1 MNRSRSKPLCIYC
14 GKSEGTTR
22 DHVPPKNLFSI
33 PRPNLV
39 TVPCCEPCRLSQ
51 PLDDE
56 YFVRMISMREGVDNP
71 AAAFARDA
79 VHRSFTKPNKIGFTW
94 ALINSINEIPILSPA
109 GIYCGHAASYDVNLD
124 RLGRVIERTMR
135 GLYFHEFKVR
145 LPDDRKC
152 VVYALD
158 GFATVDLETSSK
170 IGRIWQHALS
180 GQKRMFGDNV
190 FTYWFQSLDPPLAT
204 LWAFVVYGRVGFIA
218 FTRPPAE
225 NAKEVTAPLCP
236 QS

>member
-1 MNRSRSKPLCIYC
+1 M
-14 GKSEGTTR
+14 
-22 DHVPPKNLFSI
+22 
-33 PRPNLV
+33 
-39 TVPCCEPCRLSQ
+39 SQ

-56 YFVRMISMREGVDNP
+56 YFVRMMSMREGVDNP

-94 ALINSINEIPILSPA
+94 ALINSINEIPIFSPA

-124 RLGRVIERTMR
+124 RLGKVIERTMR

-170 IGRIWQHALS
+170 IGRIWQHALA

-204 LWAFVVYGRVGFIA
+204 LWAFLVYGCVGFIA

-225 NAKEVTAPLCP
+225 NAKEVAAPLCP